1 MCFSNSH
8 SMGASAG
15 TSIGQ
20 GLGPGATVACNQRT
34 SPALVLWCFRVVVFN
49 A

>member
-1 MCFSNSH
+1 VYSNSH

-15 TSIGQ
+15 AGI
-20 GLGPGATVACNQRT
+20 GPGESVRDRQRI
-34 SPALVLWCFRVVVFN
+34 SPSLVPWCFRVVVFN